1 MFKIQWR
8 LQLYQAAKRQF
19 SRAQRYKFFEI
30 EGPGGVVFVQARYKK
45 EGRPVWLSLFFAF
58 VQHEHTLKGA
68 SP

>member
-30 EGPGGVVFVQARYKK
+30 EGPGGLVFVAVRYKK
-45 EGRPVWLSLFFAF
+45 EGRPVWLSLFF
-58 VQHEHTLKGA
+58 
-68 SP
+68 